1 MRSITGFCA
10 LTAAAAGLLLIPVAG
25 AQAQSPSTPPA
36 TSPSAAPTTIPEGK
50 LDAAA
55 AAVKRVSAVRDSF
68 EQQVAKA
75 PPADKERL
83 AGEANDA
90 MKKAVTDQ
98 GLSVEEYTTIL
109 KVAQNDP
116 SVREKLLQRL
126 K

>member
-1 MRSITGFCA
+1 MQSIAGFCA
-10 LTAAAAGLLLIPVAG
+10 LTLAAAGLLLMPVAS
-25 AQAQSPSTPPA
+25 AQAQSPSAPPA
-36 TSPSAAPTTIPEGK
+36 TSPSATPATIPDNK

-55 AAVKRVSAVRDSF
+55 AAVKRVSAVRDNF

-75 PPADKERL
+75 PAADKERL
-83 AGEANDA
+83 ADEANDA
-90 MKKAVTDQ
+90 MKKAVVDQ

>member
-1 MRSITGFCA
+1 MRSIAGFCA
-10 LTAAAAGLLLIPVAG
+10 LALAAAGLLLTPVAG
-25 AQAQSPSTPPA
+25 VHAQSPATPPA
-36 TSPSAAPTTIPEGK
+36 TSTTSIPDNK

-55 AAVKRVSAVRDSF
+55 AAVKRVSAVRDNF

-75 PPADKERL
+75 PAADKERL

-90 MKKAVTDQ
+90 MKKAVTEQ